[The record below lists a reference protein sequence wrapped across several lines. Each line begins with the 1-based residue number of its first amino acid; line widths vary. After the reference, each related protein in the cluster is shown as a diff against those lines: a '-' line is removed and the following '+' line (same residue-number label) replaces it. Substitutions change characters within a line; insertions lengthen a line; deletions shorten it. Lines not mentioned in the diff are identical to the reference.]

1 MRIMIIV
8 LIAVLSNQLYS
19 QPPQWSLYLTAS
31 SECANS
37 QNGTIT
43 VTMQLGQTVPNVG
56 PYQLPWDVSY
66 EEINNGDAIV
76 SILIWTN
83 LRICFAFRN
92 RQYLYRLYLICT
104 FYALSADY
112 ELYRLKK
119 PLIF

>member
-1 MRIMIIV
+1 MIIV

-66 EEINNGDAIV
+66 EEINNGDFGTEKMYYNGHQI
-76 SILIWTN
+76 
-83 LRICFAFRN
+83 RM
-92 RQYLYRLYLICT
+92 
-104 FYALSADY
+104 
-112 ELYRLKK
+112 LKK
-119 PLIF
+119 GSHSGRGLR